1 MHILQFVEFREQE
14 EQLISQLRQLVKTQ
28 VLRLKKEN
36 TLLKLCYKK
45 MQSDKFNIEIKLED

>member
-28 VLRLKKEN
+28 VLRLKKEKYVVEAM
-36 TLLKLCYKK
+36 L
-45 MQSDKFNIEIKLED
+45 